1 MVGKLKE
8 LAQQGDGPFAAA
20 IRDSATQIWLA
31 GLGAFSKAQKEGTRI
46 FDSLVQ
52 EGETVQAQAK
62 KAASEAFEQVKTKA
76 TQSLDQLSWKQLEGV
91 FEERVAKALHALSV
105 PTRKDLDT
113 LSHRVAELTTV
124 TKHLSETIE
133 GPVRARHGRSHT
145 AGKQA

>member
-8 LAQQGDGPFAAA
+8 LAHQGDGALSTA

-46 FDSLVQ
+46 FDSLVE
-52 EGETVQAQAK
+52 EGEVVQEQARK
-62 KAASEAFEQVKTKA
+62 AVGEAYDQVKAKAA
-76 TQSLDQLSWKQLEGV
+76 QSLDQLSWKQLEGV
-91 FEERVAKALHALSV
+91 FEERVARALHALSV

-133 GPVRARHGRSHT
+133 GPARARTSRSHST
-145 AGKQA
+145 HKQA